1 MVDHVHNPAIFG
13 DEKVVDLLT
22 TVSQMKMINSKQ
34 YNDWT
39 SCIGRFMH
47 RLGANKFFRVLPVR
61 LVEFDLN
68 SLTYAQDSRSW
79 LLTLIEKNLVIDAN
93 LDFYVS
99 YFLPMIL

>member
-13 DEKVVDLLT
+13 DEKVVDLLNT
-22 TVSQMKMINSKQ
+22 ISQMKVNRAQ

-39 SCIGRFMH
+39 NCIGRFMH
-47 RLGANKFFRVLPVR
+47 RLGANKFFRVLPLR

-79 LLTLIEKNLVIDAN
+79 LLVLIEKNLKNDAN

-99 YFLPMIL
+99 YFLPIIL

>member
-1 MVDHVHNPAIFG
+1 
-13 DEKVVDLLT
+13 
-22 TVSQMKMINSKQ
+22 
-34 YNDWT
+34 
-39 SCIGRFMH
+39 MH

-99 YFLPMIL
+99 YFLPIIL